1 MSSLL
6 TLNYFTP
13 FPSFPVA
20 DFKEVNICGESY
32 LVLSSLD
39 ICFNVSTRGRQ
50 DLTRSNVWH
59 SVIFLISH
67 TQWCNL
73 SKPSIT
79 QIIFFYIRV
88 FFHGHL
94 QFIGQQGKREHH
106 LLFHFSTLPL
116 FHSNIQTFVLQLC
129 TSDDSLISNR
139 SACIYQA
146 ATRWDLPPYRI
157 TIWLI
162 DDVMLIFVCLFVDL
176 IQGFCY
182 SYLILETG
190 GFELTSTIILVL
202 QANRLNKC
210 ASHPKVSSKEH
221 WKVCTNAT
229 TNFWGQKNKAG

>member
-116 FHSNIQTFVLQLC
+116 FHSSTLTFRHLFCNFARQMILLFPIAALVFTRLLLDEIYHLTELLFDWLMMWCWFSFVYLLIWFKVFVTAIWYWKPVDSNSHRLSSLYYKQT
-129 TSDDSLISNR
+129 D
-139 SACIYQA
+139 
-146 ATRWDLPPYRI
+146 
-157 TIWLI
+157 
-162 DDVMLIFVCLFVDL
+162 
-176 IQGFCY
+176 
-182 SYLILETG
+182 
-190 GFELTSTIILVL
+190 
-202 QANRLNKC
+202 
-210 ASHPKVSSKEH
+210 
-221 WKVCTNAT
+221 
-229 TNFWGQKNKAG
+229 